1 MGKTANKQMICEVLM
16 EDSQKKITILSHSA
30 VIPEGAGSFTPFA
43 DTYPEQFVETGI
55 AEQNLVS
62 IVSRTGKMRKEIL
75 CGFSG
80 MLSFDKKL

>member
-16 EDSQKKITILSHSA
+16 EAAKEDHDIVALCSDSRGIFYTVCRHLSGA
-30 VIPEGAGSFTPFA
+30 VCRNRNRR
-43 DTYPEQFVETGI
+43 
-55 AEQNLVS
+55 AES
-62 IVSRTGKMRKEIL
+62 GKHCSRTGKMRKEIL